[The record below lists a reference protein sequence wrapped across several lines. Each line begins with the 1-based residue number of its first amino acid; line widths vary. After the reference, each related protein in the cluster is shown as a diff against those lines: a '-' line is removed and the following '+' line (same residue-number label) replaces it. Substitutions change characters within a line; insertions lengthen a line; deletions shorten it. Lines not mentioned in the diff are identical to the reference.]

1 MSINCGIQLHVFFF
15 SLPTPK
21 LTWIHRSTGTQALL
35 CSNPRTCPRCS
46 SLTVFLVLFP
56 RGSCLFNSGTWE
68 RERPL
73 EGIHLSPQTRT
84 CLHPPVSE
92 VSSCL
97 MGKGMEILHSLTC
110 IDSALPRH
118 CPAPHRGLCRTPW
131 AGGLR
136 AEEGSPWPWALT
148 ALGAQSLPALLHWQP
163 PSCLA
168 QRAPAL
174 WPCPQ
179 EPPGSRW
186 CPREA
191 LALPQG
197 CGCTHTSTGT
207 SATSPQ
213 GFHKGQDTRGQ
224 CGSEKR
230 PELTRARP
238 ALFPCQ
244 PCREAAALTPRQQRG
259 SQGCEGQRWGYQGS
273 PQ

>member
-1 MSINCGIQLHVFFF
+1 MA
-15 SLPTPK
+15 TP
-21 LTWIHRSTGTQALL
+21 
-35 CSNPRTCPRCS
+35 NPC
-46 SLTVFLVLFP
+46 FEWVL
-56 RGSCLFNSGTWE
+56 
-68 RERPL
+68 
-73 EGIHLSPQTRT
+73 
-84 CLHPPVSE
+84 LHPPPSQPNPALVI
-92 VSSCL
+92 SSCSAFPTPL
-97 MGKGMEILHSLTC
+97 ELSLPIVCAWILHSLRC

-136 AEEGSPWPWALT
+136 AEEGSPWPRALT

-186 CPREA
+186 CPQGGSGTA
-191 LALPQG
+191 PGMWLHPHQHWHQCHQPTGLPQRPA
-197 CGCTHTSTGT
+197 H
-207 SATSPQ
+207 
-213 GFHKGQDTRGQ
+213 RGQ
-224 CGSEKR
+224 CGSEKS

-244 PCREAAALTPRQQRG
+244 HCREAAALTPRQQRG
-259 SQGCEGQRWGYQGS
+259 SRGPEGQRWGYQGS